1 MSFMSQSSDN
11 NRQIAKN
18 TLLLYVRMLFMMA
31 IGLYTSRVILNAL
44 GVSDMGLMSVASSV
58 ITMFA
63 FLNATLASRTQ
74 RFIKINSVNV

>member
-1 MSFMSQSSDN
+1 
-11 NRQIAKN
+11 
-18 TLLLYVRMLFMMA
+18 MMV